1 MASYTL
7 TNIKTIDVDNT
18 LKQTTKLKDIF
29 NIEFLENEDNISL
42 LNTKCFLLYNKI
54 LELESRIK
62 SLEKR

>member
-1 MASYTL
+1 MADYTL

-18 LKQTTKLKDIF
+18 LKQITNIKDIF

-42 LNTKCFLLYNKI
+42 LNNKCFLLYNKI